1 MFRAFIPWRSWGS
14 DFGVAKFRPPSR
26 AGLGGVESAVEA
38 SGSWVYGFRACGLGF
53 VKCKGKL
60 RRHTLLPSQSSL
72 NASDQLYRPEVEG
85 STPAIGKLRLKALSS
100 SKGWGLNQLTNPILT
115 PPPKERNPKP
125 CTLKPETVR
134 AALLPRRLLWRRKS
148 FSNPPEPRLVV
159 PLKRRG
165 NLGSKSGEGTSGFGV
180 PVWCLGLDPKPSDL
194 CLT

>member
-85 STPAIGKLRLKALSS
+85 STPGPEQFKRVGPQSAYKPNPPPPQKKETRSHAP
-100 SKGWGLNQLTNPILT
+100 LNQ
-115 PPPKERNPKP
+115 
-125 CTLKPETVR
+125 
-134 AALLPRRLLWRRKS
+134 
-148 FSNPPEPRLVV
+148 
-159 PLKRRG
+159 
-165 NLGSKSGEGTSGFGV
+165 
-180 PVWCLGLDPKPSDL
+180 KPSEPHCSHGGFSGGESRSPIRQSL
-194 CLT
+194 ASWSR